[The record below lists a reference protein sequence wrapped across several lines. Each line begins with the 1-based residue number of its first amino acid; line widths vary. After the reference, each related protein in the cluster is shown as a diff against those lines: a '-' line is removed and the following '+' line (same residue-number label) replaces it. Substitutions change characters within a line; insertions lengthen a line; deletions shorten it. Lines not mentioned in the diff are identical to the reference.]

1 MRHNRKHHTTTNN
14 NSPTEPTL
22 LQRVRVRYRSIRKS
36 KDNESE
42 SEALI
47 SGDDDVLLSSN
58 GAKRS
63 QRTSVVAMA

>member
-1 MRHNRKHHTTTNN
+1 MRHNRKHHTASN
-14 NSPTEPTL
+14 NSQPEPNL

-47 SGDDDVLLSSN
+47 SGDDDIIISSN

-63 QRTSVVAMA
+63 QRSSVVALV